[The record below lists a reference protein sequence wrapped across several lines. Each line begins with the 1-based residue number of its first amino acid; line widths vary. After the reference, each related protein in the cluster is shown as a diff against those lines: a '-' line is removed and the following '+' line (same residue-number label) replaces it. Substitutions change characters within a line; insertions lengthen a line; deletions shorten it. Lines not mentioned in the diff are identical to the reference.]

1 MSTLGTPSVLT
12 PAPASARAPARQ
24 FAGGEAMGAG
34 AGNSRAGARA
44 GAEAGV
50 AACVVLLLTA
60 CGTGAPEA
68 PAAAQPSVSAAA
80 SAPTRDYFV
89 FVASE
94 ATDEVAL
101 VRFDADG
108 ARVERRTPVGIHP
121 ADPDGP
127 HGVAVAPDGAHYY
140 VTTGHGV
147 PYGYIW
153 KHRTSDDATLGRAEL
168 GMFPASLQVSPDGAY
183 AYVVNFNLFGEM
195 VPSTV
200 SIVATEQM
208 VEVARL
214 ETCTMPHGSRLDP
227 SGARHYSACMMDDML
242 VEIDTRAFEVSRH
255 FVLTRGAE
263 RGVVGSPAEHRAHN
277 AQATAADH
285 SGHGMQAAPAGSTKC
300 SPTWATSSADGA
312 RVYVA
317 CNAANDI
324 VEIDVASW
332 RVLRRIPAGEGVY
345 NLDITSDGGTLVATN
360 KRGRSVSLFDIASG
374 RELARIE
381 TQRPV
386 VHGIALSDDD
396 RYAFI
401 SVEGIGSAPGTVEII
416 DLAARQR
423 VASVDVGQMAGGIS
437 FWKSE

>member
-1 MSTLGTPSVLT
+1 MLLSACSSGGVGGSTDVPG
-12 PAPASARAPARQ
+12 APA
-24 FAGGEAMGAG
+24 G
-34 AGNSRAGARA
+34 
-44 GAEAGV
+44 
-50 AACVVLLLTA
+50 
-60 CGTGAPEA
+60 A
-68 PAAAQPSVSAAA
+68 PAAVVA
-80 SAPTRDYFV
+80 SASASPPTRDYLV

-94 ATDEVAL
+94 ATDQVAL
-101 VRFDADG
+101 IRFGPAG
-108 ARVERRTPVGIHP
+108 ARVERRTDVGIHP

-127 HGVAVAPDGAHYY
+127 HGVAVAPDGRFYY

-153 KHRTSDDATLGRAEL
+153 KHATADDEAVGRAEL
-168 GMFPASLQVSPDGAY
+168 GMFPASLQISPDGAY

-195 VPSTV
+195 VPSSV
-200 SIVATEQM
+200 SIVATDAM

-263 RGVVGSPAEHRAHN
+263 RGVSGSPAAQRAHA

-285 SGHGMQAAPAGSTKC
+285 SGHGMQAPASGSTRC
-300 SPTWATSSADGA
+300 SPTWATSSVDG
-312 RVYVA
+312 RSVFVA
-317 CNAANDI
+317 CNAASDI

-332 RVLRRIPAGEGVY
+332 RMLRRIPAGEGVY
-345 NLDITSDGGTLVATN
+345 NLDVTHDGRTLIATN
-360 KRGRSVSLFDIASG
+360 KRGRSVSLFDVESG
-374 RELARIE
+374 TELARIE

-386 VHGIALSDDD
+386 VHGIAISDDD

-416 DLAARQR
+416 DLRARQR
-423 VASVDVGQMAGGIS
+423 VASVDVGQMAGGIAY
-437 FWKSE
+437 WKAE

>member
-1 MSTLGTPSVLT
+1 MTSSS
-12 PAPASARAPARQ
+12 AARAGQWASVSGPGNPRA
-24 FAGGEAMGAG
+24 GAG
-34 AGNSRAGARA
+34 AGARARA
-44 GAEAGV
+44 GVTAIGVFLLAGCS
-50 AACVVLLLTA
+50 AANEP
-60 CGTGAPEA
+60 GPGAA
-68 PAAAQPSVSAAA
+68 PAPSAVV
-80 SAPTRDYFV
+80 APARDYFV

-101 VRFDADG
+101 IRFGADG

-127 HGVAVAPDGAHYY
+127 HGVAVAPDAAHYY

-153 KHRTSDDATLGRAEL
+153 KHRATDDAVLGRAEL

-200 SIVATEQM
+200 SIVSTAQM

-227 SGARHYSACMMDDML
+227 TGARHYSACMMDDML

-263 RGVVGSPAEHRAHN
+263 RGVIGSPAEHRAHN

-285 SGHGMQAAPAGSTKC
+285 SGHGMQSAPAGSAKC
-300 SPTWATSSADGA
+300 SPTWATSSTDGA

-332 RVLRRIPAGEGVY
+332 RVLRRIPAGDGVY
-345 NLDITSDGGTLVATN
+345 NLDITHDGRTLVATN
-360 KRGRSVSLFDIASG
+360 KRGRSVSLFDVASG
-374 RELARIE
+374 TELARIE

-386 VHGIALSDDD
+386 VHGIAISDDD

>member
-1 MSTLGTPSVLT
+1 MIRRFT
-12 PAPASARAPARQ
+12 SARAPVRHRL
-24 FAGGEAMGAG
+24 GLTGS
-34 AGNSRAGARA
+34 GNCRAGARA
-44 GAEAGV
+44 GAEAAVLGGLV
-50 AACVVLLLTA
+50 LALFAACA
-60 CGTGAPEA
+60 TGGAGLPDRHA
-68 PAAAQPSVSAAA
+68 DVADAA
-80 SAPTRDYFV
+80 SVAAPTRDYLV

-94 ATDEVAL
+94 ATDEVSL
-101 VRFDADG
+101 IRFGAEG

-153 KHRTSDDATLGRAEL
+153 KHRTADDAAVGRAEL
-168 GMFPASLQVSPDGAY
+168 GMFPASLHVSPDGAW

-195 VPSTV
+195 VPSSV
-200 SIVATEQM
+200 SIVSTEQM

-214 ETCTMPHGSRLDP
+214 ETCTMPHGSRLDA

-263 RGVVGSPAEHRAHN
+263 RGVAGSPADHRP
-277 AQATAADH
+277 QATAADH
-285 SGHGMQAAPAGSTKC
+285 SGHGMQAAPAGSTRC
-300 SPTWATSSADGA
+300 SPTWATPSG
-312 RVYVA
+312 RGTVFVA

-332 RVLRRIPAGEGVY
+332 RMLRRIPAGDGVY
-345 NLDITSDGGTLVATN
+345 NLDVTHDGRTLIATN
-360 KRGRSVSLFDIASG
+360 KRGRSVSLFDVESG
-374 RELARIE
+374 AELARIE
-381 TQRPV
+381 TRRPV
-386 VHGIALSDDD
+386 VHGIAVSDDD

-401 SVEGIGSAPGTVEII
+401 SVEGIGSAPGTVEVV
-416 DLAARQR
+416 DLRARR
-423 VASVDVGQMAGGIS
+423 IVASADVGQMAGGIS
-437 FWKSE
+437 FWRSEPAQ